1 MRGWML
7 VGGVSLKGCT
17 RSGGRKGGG
26 KEARGGGGGRRC
38 SGKKKKM
45 SVFEGDDY
53 LRSWELER
61 RFVGRGLRIL
71 IDSEK

>member
-26 KEARGGGGGRRC
+26 KEARGGGGGEGGVEKR
-38 SGKKKKM
+38 KKWAFLKVM
-45 SVFEGDDY
+45 
-53 LRSWELER
+53 
-61 RFVGRGLRIL
+61 I
-71 IDSEK
+71 I